1 MTVTAKRFKFLNE
14 ETNVAIS
21 DFVTNTSDIFNSVNN
36 EVKELLGTTEDFIK
50 GAIKDSGIQG
60 LKDQIPK
67 DSIREVKQ
75 LYGNLKDITKFST
88 KDVDKAIRDLLPD
101 NPIVQSAF
109 GKLSG
114 SCKNKALGKGGLGKP
129 YDANINCNG
138 KKRQANSGSCNSGEL
153 SNVLNKLT
161 NGSYQS
167 EYSDLNRNLKNL
179 VALSSYGYEMN
190 MCGVFGALSGSLNKD
205 LLSRASGALLGQL
218 ASGKNTLGILDLASS
233 SAGLHTLLEYPKG
246 VMDSLT
252 NFAIPLD
259 ILEKGQGELAERFT
273 GAMTLFKDGWDKSE
287 VDDLLSLSSIESY
300 NSDLDETLSCTRL
313 GNSFTED
320 GLDDFF
326 DDDNSV
332 FSAAYN
338 AIAEEKEDYNSNKV
352 SFHNLMSDLGKDED
366 NQDYSYNKIS
376 FHKLM
381 GEL

>member
-67 DSIREVKQ
+67 DSVREVKQ
-75 LYGNLKDITKFST
+75 LYGDLKDITKFST

-138 KKRQANSGSCNSGEL
+138 KKRQANAGSCNSGEL
-153 SNVLNKLT
+153 GNVLNKLT
-161 NGSYQS
+161 NGNYQS

-205 LLSRASGALLGQL
+205 VLSRASGALLGQL
-218 ASGKNTLGILDLASS
+218 ASDKNTLGILDLAGA

-246 VMDSLT
+246 IKDSLT
-252 NFAIPLD
+252 NFKIPSEVLD
-259 ILEKGQGELAERFT
+259 SGKMDLGERFT
-273 GAMTLFKDGWDKSE
+273 GAMTLFKNNWNRSE
-287 VDDLLSLSSIESY
+287 EDNLISLASVESFNSQLDESLSCS
-300 NSDLDETLSCTRL
+300 RL
-313 GNSFTED
+313 GNSFTEND
-320 GLDDFF
+320 LDVIF
-326 DDDNSV
+326 DDDDSV
-332 FSAAYN
+332 FSSAYSSITPSFTKN
-338 AIAEEKEDYNSNKV
+338 NKDFFS
-352 SFHNLMSDLGKDED
+352 SFTNW
-366 NQDYSYNKIS
+366 
-376 FHKLM
+376 
-381 GEL
+381 